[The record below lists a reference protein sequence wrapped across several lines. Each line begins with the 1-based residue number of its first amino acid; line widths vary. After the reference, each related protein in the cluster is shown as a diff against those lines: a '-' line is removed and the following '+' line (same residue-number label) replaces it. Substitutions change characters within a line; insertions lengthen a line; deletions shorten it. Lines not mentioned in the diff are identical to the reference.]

1 MNSATESKEL
11 RPDGS
16 PAPPRR
22 ELKLVSRVVAKVAPP
37 VGLSVAKISISDD
50 MFSASRKQEVRNA
63 GSTGKTPKPLE
74 PGPSESLPTVNADS
88 RVLSNR
94 FSDLSNTA
102 PATVVAALVLGGML
116 GYIIGRSKADS

>member
-11 RPDGS
+11 GPDGS

-22 ELKLVSRVVAKVAPP
+22 ELKLVSRVVAKVDPP
-37 VGLSVAKISISDD
+37 VGLSIAKISISDD
-50 MFSASRKQEVRNA
+50 MFSGGRKQEVRNA

-74 PGPSESLPTVNADS
+74 PGPSESLLTVNADS

-94 FSDLSNTA
+94 FFDLPTTA
-102 PATVVAALVLGGML
+102 PATVVAAIKRV
-116 GYIIGRSKADS
+116 KEQ